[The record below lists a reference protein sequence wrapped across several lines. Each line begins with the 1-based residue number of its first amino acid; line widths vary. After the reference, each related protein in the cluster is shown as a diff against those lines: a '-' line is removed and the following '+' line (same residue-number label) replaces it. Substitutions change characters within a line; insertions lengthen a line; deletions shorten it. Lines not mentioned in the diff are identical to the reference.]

1 MLLQGL
7 QFAIKGRKVTDECI
21 TIACDFIT
29 KPEAY
34 QRFEFKNL
42 LPNAEGWGQGSWV
55 KNADRG
61 FVRDI
66 PPVM

>member
-7 QFAIKGRKVTDECI
+7 QFAIKGRKGTDECI

-34 QRFEFKNL
+34 QRFEFERYFQMLKAGARVHGLRVQTGVLSAISL
-42 LPNAEGWGQGSWV
+42 L
-55 KNADRG
+55 
-61 FVRDI
+61 
-66 PPVM
+66 